1 MKEKESVQKE
11 VSKKDKG
18 ISQIQ
23 AHERRSWTSV
33 AFIWVGTMIC
43 IPMLMVGGIFAE
55 ALTMPSILF
64 VTVTGFAIC
73 CLLMVM
79 GGIIGSDLG
88 LNATMTSTHAFGMTG
103 ANFSMALVI
112 FIAEAG
118 WFAVQTATCAT
129 AFIALVELMGGS
141 FPFWLA
147 CTIWGAV
154 MAITAVY
161 GVKWMSILNFAAV
174 PLLVLLCGYGCF
186 RAIHGSGWNAIAFAV
201 TENTME
207 LPAAVSTVIGLFALG
222 ATCNSDYTRYCRSRG
237 DVVKATILG
246 VLPAAVFMIMVGSV
260 LALGT
265 GNYDVTGMF
274 AGLGLP
280 LLAMLVLI
288 LATWTTN
295 TGNAYMSGLAAC
307 KIFSVKDKDRPKATL
322 AVGVLGIVMA
332 TFGLADFLNTY
343 ISIIGAV
350 VPPILGIVISD
361 YWVICKGKKE
371 NWRPKR
377 GVNWIG
383 ILAWACGGG
392 FALLE
397 TLGILTVFSA
407 ALDGIILSFLA
418 YIILSKL
425 CGNTFLAG
433 REEISIEEATAIAK

>member
-1 MKEKESVQKE
+1 MKKNKSIEKEDSQ
-11 VSKKDKG
+11 KDKG

-23 AHERRSWTSV
+23 EHERRPWTSV

-43 IPMLMVGGIFAE
+43 IPMLMVGGIFAS
-55 ALTMPSILF
+55 ALTIPSIFF

-73 CLLMVM
+73 CFLMVM

-118 WFAVQTATCAT
+118 WFAVQTATCAM
-129 AFIALVELMGGS
+129 AFNSLMEVMGIS

-147 CTIWGAV
+147 CVIWGAV
-154 MAITAVY
+154 MAVTAVY
-161 GVKWMSILNFAAV
+161 GVKWMSVLNYIAV

-186 RAIHGSGWNAIAFAV
+186 HAINASGFHAISSAV
-201 TENTME
+201 TENTMA

-222 ATCNSDYTRYCRSRG
+222 ATCNSDYTRYCRSRS

-280 LLAMLVLI
+280 LIAMLVLI

-332 TFGLADFLNTY
+332 TLGLADFLNTY

-361 YWVICKGKKE
+361 YWVICKGRKE
-371 NWRPKR
+371 NWSPKQ

-383 ILAWACGGG
+383 ILAWIFGGG

-397 TLGILTVFSA
+397 TLGILTIFSA
-407 ALDGIILSFLA
+407 ALDGVIISFLT
-418 YIILSKL
+418 YIILTKI
-425 CGNTFLAG
+425 CGNTSLAG
-433 REEISIEEATAIAK
+433 GQEISIEEATAIAK

>member
-1 MKEKESVQKE
+1 MKENKSVVKESGQ
-11 VSKKDKG
+11 KDKG

-23 AHERRSWTSV
+23 EHEKRSWTSV

-55 ALTMPSILF
+55 ALTMPSILL
-64 VTVTGFAIC
+64 VTVAGFAIC
-73 CLLMVM
+73 CFLMAM
-79 GGIIGSDLG
+79 GGMIGSDLG

-129 AFIALVELMGGS
+129 AFIALMELMGFA

-147 CTIWGAV
+147 CVLWGAV
-154 MAITAVY
+154 MAVTAVY
-161 GVKWMSILNFAAV
+161 GVKWMSVLNYIAV

-186 RAIHGSGWNAIAFAV
+186 HAIHGSGWTAISSAV
-201 TENTME
+201 TENTMA

-222 ATCNSDYTRYCRSRG
+222 ATCNSDYTRYCKSRG
-237 DVVKATILG
+237 DVVKATVLG
-246 VLPAAVFMIMVGSV
+246 VLPAAVFMIMVGAV
-260 LALGT
+260 LAIGA

-280 LLAMLVLI
+280 LVAMLVLI

-322 AVGVLGIVMA
+322 AVGVLGIIMA
-332 TFGLADFLNTY
+332 TLGLADFLNTY

-350 VPPILGIVISD
+350 VPPIMGIVISD
-361 YWVICKGKKE
+361 YWVVCKGRKE
-371 NWRPKR
+371 NWSPKR

-383 ILAWACGGG
+383 ILAWICGGG

-397 TLGILTVFSA
+397 TLGVFTVFSA
-407 ALDGIILSFLA
+407 ALDGVVLSFMV
-418 YIILSKL
+418 YVILTKL
-425 CGNTFLAG
+425 CGNTSLAG
-433 REEISIEEATAIAK
+433 GEEISIEEATASAK